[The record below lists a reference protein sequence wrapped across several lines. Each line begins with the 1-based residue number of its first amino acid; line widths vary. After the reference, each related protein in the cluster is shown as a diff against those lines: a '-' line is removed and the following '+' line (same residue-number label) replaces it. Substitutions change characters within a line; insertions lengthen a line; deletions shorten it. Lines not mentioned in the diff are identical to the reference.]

1 FKEGLYPFIHTGSA
15 YLKELSNLGS
25 RVTIFKMGQCEQSH
39 LHLKRFLLASK
50 FFEINVIETVH
61 SVIYHEEV
69 TALIRS
75 YF

>member
-1 FKEGLYPFIHTGSA
+1 

-39 LHLKRFLLASK
+39 PHLNRFLLASK

-69 TALIRS
+69 TASIRVRLVLS
-75 YF
+75 SLDGY